1 MTTGDVEISLATPD
15 DITGIL
21 ALQER
26 NLRKNGGV
34 LSVPL
39 SAEWLQAAVTGM
51 PIVVAR
57 RDRQVVGYVVS
68 SPLDQQ
74 ASDPILDAMLRAH
87 PGAPGAYVYGPI
99 CVAES
104 ERGRG
109 LARAMF
115 ETLRLQLPG
124 REGFTFIRADN
135 ALSRKVHAGHGHAR
149 GGHASPSPGST
160 TSSSPISGER
170 FFAHGSFE
178 LIRMKATRQ
187 MSLPRLTQA

>member
-1 MTTGDVEISLATPD
+1 MTTGAPEIGRAKAN
-15 DITGIL
+15 DIAGIL
-21 ALQER
+21 ALQDR
-26 NLRKNGGV
+26 NLRKNGGA

-39 SAEWLQAAVTGM
+39 SAEWLQAAVMTGM

-68 SPLDQQ
+68 SALDQQ
-74 ASDPILDAMLRAH
+74 SANPILDAMLRAY
-87 PGAPGAYVYGPI
+87 PGVPGAYVYGPI

-115 ETLRLQLPG
+115 ETLRAQLPG

-135 ALSRKVHAGHGHAR
+135 ALSRNVHAAMGMREA
-149 GGHASPSPGST
+149 ASFTVAGT
-160 TSSSPISGER
+160 DYVVVAYTG
-170 FFAHGSFE
+170 
-178 LIRMKATRQ
+178 
-187 MSLPRLTQA
+187 

>member
-15 DITGIL
+15 DIAGIL

-39 SAEWLQAAVTGM
+39 SPEWLQAAVTGM

-57 RDRQVVGYVVS
+57 RIRQVVGYVVS
-68 SPLDQQ
+68 SSLDQQ
-74 ASDPILDAMLRAH
+74 ASDPILDAMLRAY
-87 PGAPGAYVYGPI
+87 PGAPGCYVYGPI

-115 ETLRLQLPG
+115 ETLRAQLPG

-135 ALSRKVHAGHGHAR
+135 AVSRQVHARMGMREA
-149 GGHASPSPGST
+149 ASFTVAGVDYVVVAYPG
-160 TSSSPISGER
+160 
-170 FFAHGSFE
+170 
-178 LIRMKATRQ
+178 
-187 MSLPRLTQA
+187 

>member
-1 MTTGDVEISLATPD
+1 MTTGAPEIGLATPD
-15 DITGIL
+15 DIAGIL
-21 ALQER
+21 DLQER

-39 SAEWLQAAVTGM
+39 SAQWLQAAVTGM

-57 RDRQVVGYVVS
+57 RGREVVGYAVS

-74 ASDPILDAMLRAH
+74 TSDPILDAMLHAY

-104 ERGRG
+104 VRGRG
-109 LARAMF
+109 LARAMVDA
-115 ETLRLQLPG
+115 LRLQLPG

-135 ALSRKVHAGHGHAR
+135 AVSRKVHARMGMREA
-149 GGHASPSPGST
+149 AT
-160 TSSSPISGER
+160 
-170 FFAHGSFE
+170 FAVAGV
-178 LIRMKATRQ
+178 AYVVVAYTG
-187 MSLPRLTQA
+187 

>member
-1 MTTGDVEISLATPD
+1 MTTGDIEISVATPD
-15 DITGIL
+15 DIAGIL

-39 SAEWLQAAVTGM
+39 SPEWLQAAVTGM

-57 RDRQVVGYVVS
+57 RGRQVVGYVVS
-68 SPLDQQ
+68 SSLDQQ
-74 ASDPILDAMLRAH
+74 ASDPILEAMLRTY

-115 ETLRLQLPG
+115 DALRAQLPG

-135 ALSRKVHAGHGHAR
+135 ALSRQVHAAMGMREA
-149 GGHASPSPGST
+149 ASSPSPG
-160 TSSSPISGER
+160 
-170 FFAHGSFE
+170 
-178 LIRMKATRQ
+178 
-187 MSLPRLTQA
+187 RLRRVAYTG

>member
-15 DITGIL
+15 DIAGIL

-39 SAEWLQAAVTGM
+39 SAEWLQAGVTGM

-57 RDRQVVGYVVS
+57 RGRQVVGYVVS

-74 ASDPILDAMLRAH
+74 SADPILEAMLRAY

-109 LARAMF
+109 LARALF
-115 ETLRLQLPG
+115 ETLRAQLPG

-135 ALSRKVHAGHGHAR
+135 ALSRRVHAAMGMREA
-149 GGHASPSPGST
+149 ASFTVAGT
-160 TSSSPISGER
+160 DYVVVAYTG
-170 FFAHGSFE
+170 
-178 LIRMKATRQ
+178 
-187 MSLPRLTQA
+187 

>member
-1 MTTGDVEISLATPD
+1 MITGEPEIGRATAN
-15 DITGIL
+15 DIAGIL
-21 ALQER
+21 ALQDR
-26 NLRKNGGV
+26 NLRKNGGA

-39 SAEWLQAAVTGM
+39 SAQWLQAAVMTGM

-57 RDRQVVGYVVS
+57 RDRHVVGYVVS

-74 ASDPILDAMLRAH
+74 ASDPILDAMLRAY
-87 PGAPGAYVYGPI
+87 PGVPGAYVYGPI

-115 ETLRLQLPG
+115 AALRLQLPG

-135 ALSRKVHAGHGHAR
+135 AASRNVHA
-149 GGHASPSPGST
+149 
-160 TSSSPISGER
+160 
-170 FFAHGSFE
+170 
-178 LIRMKATRQ
+178 RMGMREAATF
-187 MSLPRLTQA
+187 TVAGIDYVVVAYAG

>member
-1 MTTGDVEISLATPD
+1 MTTGDVETSLATPD
-15 DITGIL
+15 DIAGIL

-26 NLRKNGGV
+26 NLRKNGGA

-39 SAEWLQAAVTGM
+39 SAEWLQAAMTGM

-57 RDRQVVGYVVS
+57 RGRQVVGYVVS

-74 ASDPILDAMLRAH
+74 ASDPIVDAMLRAY

-109 LARAMF
+109 LARALF
-115 ETLRLQLPG
+115 ELLRENLPE

-135 ALSRKVHAGHGHAR
+135 TLSRKVHAGMGMREA
-149 GGHASPSPGST
+149 ASFTVAGVDYVVVAYT
-160 TSSSPISGER
+160 G
-170 FFAHGSFE
+170 
-178 LIRMKATRQ
+178 
-187 MSLPRLTQA
+187 

>member
-15 DITGIL
+15 DIAGIL

-39 SAEWLQAAVTGM
+39 SPEWLQAAVTGM

-57 RDRQVVGYVVS
+57 RIRQVVGYVVS
-68 SPLDQQ
+68 SSLDQQ
-74 ASDPILDAMLRAH
+74 ASDPILDAMLRAY
-87 PGAPGAYVYGPI
+87 PGAPGCYVYGPI

-115 ETLRLQLPG
+115 ETLRAQLPG

-135 ALSRKVHAGHGHAR
+135 AVSRQVHAHMGMREA
-149 GGHASPSPGST
+149 
-160 TSSSPISGER
+160 
-170 FFAHGSFE
+170 
-178 LIRMKATRQ
+178 ATF
-187 MSLPRLTQA
+187 TVAGVDYVVVAYVG

>member
-1 MTTGDVEISLATPD
+1 MRTGDIEISRATLD
-15 DITGIL
+15 DIAGIL

-57 RDRQVVGYVVS
+57 RGRQVVGYVVS

-74 ASDPILDAMLRAH
+74 ASDPILDAMLRAY
-87 PGAPGAYVYGPI
+87 PGAPGCYVYGPI

-109 LARAMF
+109 LARALF

-124 REGFTFIRADN
+124 REGFTFIRSDN
-135 ALSRKVHAGHGHAR
+135 AVSRQVHAHMGMREA
-149 GGHASPSPGST
+149 ASFTVAEVDYVVIAYTG
-160 TSSSPISGER
+160 
-170 FFAHGSFE
+170 
-178 LIRMKATRQ
+178 
-187 MSLPRLTQA
+187 

>member
-15 DITGIL
+15 DIAGIL

-39 SAEWLQAAVTGM
+39 SPEWLQAAVTGM

-57 RDRQVVGYVVS
+57 RIRQVVGYVVS
-68 SPLDQQ
+68 SSLDQQ
-74 ASDPILDAMLRAH
+74 ASDPILDAMLRAY
-87 PGAPGAYVYGPI
+87 PGAPGCYVYGPI

-115 ETLRLQLPG
+115 ETLRAQLPG

-135 ALSRKVHAGHGHAR
+135 AVSRQVHARMGMREA
-149 GGHASPSPGST
+149 ASFTVAGVDYVVVAYT
-160 TSSSPISGER
+160 G
-170 FFAHGSFE
+170 
-178 LIRMKATRQ
+178 
-187 MSLPRLTQA
+187 